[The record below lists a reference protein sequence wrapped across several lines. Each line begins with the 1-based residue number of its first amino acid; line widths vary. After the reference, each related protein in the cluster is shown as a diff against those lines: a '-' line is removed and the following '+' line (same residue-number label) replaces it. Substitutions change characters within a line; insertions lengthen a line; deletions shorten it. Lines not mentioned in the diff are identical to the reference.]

1 MGRKL
6 LIVLAVLICLVLIAA
21 PLTEEARR
29 RVGTG
34 ETVLDILAL
43 NGAVVGTSLLSSGY
57 TSGVGLE
64 LRQHGRLERGVTEFA
79 KFWNYEYRIPAEKM
93 EWKRKNLLLTH
104 PLMGYEYTNFL
115 LAKGY
120 SKKRA
125 LITTALGVYLLEKG
139 IQGSF
144 ETPSAYDLL
153 SYFSGAVI
161 SVAVHESV
169 ISLYHSHPALAPL
182 ALVLNPFLLVAE

>member
-1 MGRKL
+1 M
-6 LIVLAVLICLVLIAA
+6 LAVLVCLALLAV
-21 PLTEEARR
+21 PLAERARR
-29 RVGTG
+29 RVGAL
-34 ETVLDILAL
+34 ETALDVLAL

-64 LRQHGRLERGVTEFA
+64 LRQHGRFERGFAEFA
-79 KFWNYEYRIPAEKM
+79 RFWDYEYTIPREKM
-93 EWKRKNLLLTH
+93 EWKTKNLLLTH
-104 PLMGYEYTNFL
+104 PLMGYQYTNFL

-125 LITTALGVYLLEKG
+125 LVTTVLSVYLLEKG

-161 SVAVHESV
+161 SVAVNASV
-169 ISLYHSHPALAPL
+169 TSLYHSHPAFVPL
-182 ALVLNPFLLVAE
+182 ALALNPFLLVAE

>member
-1 MGRKL
+1 MGRKIL
-6 LIVLAVLICLVLIAA
+6 LVLAIVICLALIAA
-21 PLTEEARR
+21 PLTEQARR

-34 ETVLDILAL
+34 ETLLDILAL

-64 LRQHGRLERGVTEFA
+64 LRQHGRLGRGAAEFA
-79 KFWNYEYRIPAEKM
+79 RFWDYEYTIPSEKM
-93 EWKRKNLLLTH
+93 VWKKKNLLLTH

-161 SVAVHESV
+161 SVAVHEGV
-169 ISLYHSHPALAPL
+169 ASLYHSHPALRPL
-182 ALVLNPFLLVAE
+182 AIALNPFLLVAE